1 MLAGIAAGE
10 VLLRLPFAATL
21 RQMVA
26 NAGRAR
32 HVLTSRR
39 ISDHWKER
47 AIPAYAL
54 RMGLASLRFLGLL
67 ALVALAAVLPGL
79 AYPPGVGTWIAD
91 LAGPAAIGVL
101 GLVSLAYLWL
111 RTRRRHV

>member
-1 MLAGIAAGE
+1 MLAAIAASE
-10 VLLRLPFAATL
+10 TLLHLPFAATL
-21 RQMVA
+21 RQMVR

-32 HVLTSRR
+32 QVLASRR

-67 ALVALAAVLPGL
+67 AVVAVAAVVPGL
-79 AYPPGVGTWIAD
+79 AYPQGPAAWID
-91 LAGPAAIGVL
+91 HLAGPASIGL
-101 GLVSLAYLWL
+101 LCLVSLAYLWL
-111 RTRRRHV
+111 RTRRRRA